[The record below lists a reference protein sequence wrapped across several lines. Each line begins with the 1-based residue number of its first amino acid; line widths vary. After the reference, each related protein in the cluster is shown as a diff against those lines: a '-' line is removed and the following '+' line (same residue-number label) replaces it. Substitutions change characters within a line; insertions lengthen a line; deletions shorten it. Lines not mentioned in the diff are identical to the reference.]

1 MEGSILVRLS
11 YCADPKRGPNYPQN
25 DLLRRVF
32 TRFPRVRII
41 HRRTSLME
49 DRRAQSV
56 VGGPKIWSRRKVP
69 MGVLH
74 FRYRERRRT
83 LRVALA
89 LPVLVHGQN
98 EMGEKFCYRA
108 MTRSVNQQGALLL
121 MDELLVAGQTL
132 LLVNENTNRSTE
144 TRVVHVKKERDG
156 KMLVGLEFA
165 NPDTN
170 FWKMTFP
177 VPGARP
183 MRRPAGN
190 NTKAMA

>member
-1 MEGSILVRLS
+1 
-11 YCADPKRGPNYPQN
+11 
-25 DLLRRVF
+25 
-32 TRFPRVRII
+32 
-41 HRRTSLME
+41 
-49 DRRAQSV
+49 
-56 VGGPKIWSRRKVP
+56 

-183 MRRPAGN
+183 MRRPASNN